1 MFQTATQS
9 GTLMGDQD
17 WNAVGISASGPGQD
31 AMTFIKVEGENMITF
46 FSGAPTQIRY
56 NYAFS
61 RTVIDPDSPDS
72 VVVSTDTSVSTWIES
87 STSLDPS
94 FIGQPIEYNGKIY
107 FFFREE
113 AVEARNVAKVV
124 YSRVGQVCANDAG
137 GTQDGAGKFTT
148 FLKARLSC
156 ATAGDFQM
164 SFDYLHGIFRSPQ
177 NQNIIFG
184 AFTTPEF
191 SFAASAICAYDL
203 AEIEAVFATSAF
215 KGQSTGSSLWLNV
228 PNNDVPENPRPGE
241 CSAPQPIS
249 SYTKFQLMS
258 KQVPNKADYSSPPRT
273 VLDANSPPLILLQ
286 LYRFQKLVVQ
296 EMAVSGLEFDIFF
309 LGTSEGQILKAYI
322 YGETP
327 RIVEEILLDLDSDDE
342 AINVLK
348 ISKDGTRIF
357 ASTTSRVYS
366 IPTENCQ
373 RFKTCA
379 ECVEGQDP
387 ACSWE
392 AAQGRQGCVASHDG
406 LMDLENGSIALC
418 PVASSTTTL
427 QTSPATPATDTTDQ
441 TPSLTGT
448 TTGKDGQTP
457 NSKTQTGTSNSS
469 ESMGTFPRPPPP
481 DISATSTTPSR
492 LTFRTTPPLP
502 QPTTTEYNPFNYTPV
517 EPNSGQQLVCE
528 CEEGPRMELSICYPW
543 ILSSVLIVC
552 CCNIPTCI
560 ALFLSCKKRK
570 KNYSPSNLNR
580 NRDASQKVPLRSMER
595 LNSEVDEEADELCP
609 MTQTDNGSPHRSIN
623 ENSLHEKKNGQS
635 SAPLRIPSTATPV
648 RGTTV
653 SASEA

>member
-1 MFQTATQS
+1 MTT
-9 GTLMGDQD
+9 GLMCLKLVLAWD
-17 WNAVGISASGPGQD
+17 N
-31 AMTFIKVEGENMITF
+31 
-46 FSGAPTQIRY
+46 
-56 NYAFS
+56 
-61 RTVIDPDSPDS
+61 
-72 VVVSTDTSVSTWIES
+72 
-87 STSLDPS
+87 
-94 FIGQPIEYNGKIY
+94 
-107 FFFREE
+107 EE
-113 AVEARNVAKVV
+113 ACHEHPLELMSLCGTFV
-124 YSRVGQVCANDAG
+124 YYLVMKECPQLLFGLGLVSKIACYDLRPSELVGDERISLNDAG

-309 LGTSEGQILKAYI
+309 LGT
-322 YGETP
+322 
-327 RIVEEILLDLDSDDE
+327 
-342 AINVLK
+342 
-348 ISKDGTRIF
+348 
-357 ASTTSRVYS
+357 
-366 IPTENCQ
+366 
-373 RFKTCA
+373 
-379 ECVEGQDP
+379 
-387 ACSWE
+387 
-392 AAQGRQGCVASHDG
+392 
-406 LMDLENGSIALC
+406 
-418 PVASSTTTL
+418 TTTL

-517 EPNSGQQLVCE
+517 EPNSGQQLVC
-528 CEEGPRMELSICYPW
+528 MFKI
-543 ILSSVLIVC
+543 
-552 CCNIPTCI
+552 
-560 ALFLSCKKRK
+560 
-570 KNYSPSNLNR
+570 
-580 NRDASQKVPLRSMER
+580 PLRS
-595 LNSEVDEEADELCP
+595 LSFILFWTN
-609 MTQTDNGSPHRSIN
+609 
-623 ENSLHEKKNGQS
+623 
-635 SAPLRIPSTATPV
+635 
-648 RGTTV
+648 
-653 SASEA
+653 

>member
-457 NSKTQTGTSNSS
+457 NSKTQTG
-469 ESMGTFPRPPPP
+469 
-481 DISATSTTPSR
+481 
-492 LTFRTTPPLP
+492 
-502 QPTTTEYNPFNYTPV
+502 
-517 EPNSGQQLVCE
+517 E

>member
-418 PVASSTTTL
+418 PVASS
-427 QTSPATPATDTTDQ
+427 S
-441 TPSLTGT
+441 
-448 TTGKDGQTP
+448 
-457 NSKTQTGTSNSS
+457 
-469 ESMGTFPRPPPP
+469 
-481 DISATSTTPSR
+481 
-492 LTFRTTPPLP
+492 
-502 QPTTTEYNPFNYTPV
+502 
-517 EPNSGQQLVCE
+517 
-528 CEEGPRMELSICYPW
+528 PRMELSICYPW

>member
-457 NSKTQTGTSNSS
+457 NSKTQTG
-469 ESMGTFPRPPPP
+469 
-481 DISATSTTPSR
+481 
-492 LTFRTTPPLP
+492 
-502 QPTTTEYNPFNYTPV
+502 
-517 EPNSGQQLVCE
+517 
-528 CEEGPRMELSICYPW
+528 PRMELSICYPW